1 VLTAKPTTINQNC
14 RYVARPAQQ
23 ARQAICSGVVSY
35 LFTFYLL
42 LTIPVRPIISKSTG
56 TIFVKFAVAVEISFF
71 SIPRFLLSLSTEVS
85 SFQ

>member
-71 SIPRFLLSLSTEVS
+71 FLFLD
-85 SFQ
+85 FC